1 MGLSLELHSHE
12 VKCWQT
18 SAPLIPIKLTTI
30 RVQYHFVFIGS
41 RVFFKIFNHNRQKF
55 LKCFLRAWTHILY
68 FSSLGSAAS
77 DSHIRQMCKEM
88 FKANIFWYL
97 IHSFSVT
104 APLAQWLRLNF
115 ISYGIFLSVARVE
128 TAYESICD
136 LSRNHLF
143 QWLRLCFAFAIFSE
157 QMTSFASETWTITF
171 VFQIFESSSW
181 VIFLRIRLNASSV
194 YFPFKWPS
202 LILAGVSSS
211 VAFFFQMRWH
221 WGTNSTWRSSKTTFE
236 FCMWMNL
243 RYRSVPFLLRT
254 NKRLQLF
261 ACDNVCI
268 VCKNKQTLNPK

>member
-1 MGLSLELHSHE
+1 
-12 VKCWQT
+12 
-18 SAPLIPIKLTTI
+18 
-30 RVQYHFVFIGS
+30 
-41 RVFFKIFNHNRQKF
+41 
-55 LKCFLRAWTHILY
+55 
-68 FSSLGSAAS
+68 
-77 DSHIRQMCKEM
+77 M

-202 LILAGVSSS
+202 LILDGVSSS
-211 VAFFFQMRWH
+211 VAFFFSNEVALGNKLYVAHLKDDVWILH
-221 WGTNSTWRSSKTTFE
+221 VNE
-236 FCMWMNL
+236 FAL
-243 RYRSVPFLLRT
+243 PFSAIL
-254 NKRLQLF
+254 
-261 ACDNVCI
+261 I
-268 VCKNKQTLNPK
+268 KNQ